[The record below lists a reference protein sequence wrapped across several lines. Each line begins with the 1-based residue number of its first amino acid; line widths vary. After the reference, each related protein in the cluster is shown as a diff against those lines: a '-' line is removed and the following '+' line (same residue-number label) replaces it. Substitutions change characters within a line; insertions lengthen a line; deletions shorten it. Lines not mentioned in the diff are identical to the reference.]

1 MASGKTILAIV
12 SLIIIIFS
20 VVVLVDVGRRLFGGG
35 YGGGLS
41 TDSVD
46 LTLVDCQKVLS
57 DTMEINVRLSNS
69 NDREVIVEWHAF
81 GQDSQG
87 NFHSGVEGYAKIPA
101 RSTVSDKNYVD
112 TLSSTEGCIVRI
124 VSVTGTWYEIFFV
137 CCFS

>member
-12 SLIIIIFS
+12 SLIVIIFS
-20 VVVLVDVGRRLFGGG
+20 VVVLVDIGGRLFGGG

-81 GQDSQG
+81 GRDSQG
-87 NFHSGVEGYAKIPA
+87 NLHGGVEGYAKIPA
-101 RSTVSDKNYVD
+101 GSTVSDKNYVD
-112 TLSSTEGCIVRI
+112 TLSSAEGCLARVI
-124 VSVTGTWYEIFFV
+124 SVTGT
-137 CCFS
+137 